1 MEPVSLWMP
10 VGFVTAEPQKELPSL
25 IFLLVGVRIYFPP
38 CFFLIEFS
46 ESSSFNLGTTVR

>member
-38 CFFLIEFS
+38 CFFLI
-46 ESSSFNLGTTVR
+46 